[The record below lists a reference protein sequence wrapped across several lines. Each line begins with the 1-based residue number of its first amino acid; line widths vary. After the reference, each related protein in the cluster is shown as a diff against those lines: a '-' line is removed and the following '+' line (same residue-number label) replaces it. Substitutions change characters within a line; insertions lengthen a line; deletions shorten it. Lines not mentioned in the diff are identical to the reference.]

1 MSINGLG
8 HNDHAR
14 PGGPFTHA
22 HGDDSAF
29 IRLDRVYKG
38 HRVGDGG
45 VAALGGVSFDV
56 ARGEFAAIVGPSGA
70 GKSTILNLI
79 GGVDTPTAGLVSV
92 GGTDLSQ
99 LDTAG
104 LSAYRRWTVGFL
116 WQGTT
121 KNLVPYLTVAQ
132 NAELPLLLAGVQ
144 SAASRRRRTI
154 DLLELMGLARRAN
167 HRPAMLSG
175 GEQQRAGLVVA
186 LAHKPAVVLADEP
199 TAEID
204 AEGADQVVQALR
216 AACTEFGSTVFMAT
230 HDLIAASKTDTT
242 FRLIDGRVRGPAG
255 RASLDASGRITLP
268 QAAAS
273 LLGSAASEVE
283 VELEGHEVRI
293 RRSQEPVAYQPA
305 GSGGRAA
312 RAVRSRTPA
321 ARTSDDTMTAAAA
334 SVTAPAR
341 VTAPASPGGRAE
353 APLLSATQIHRRYG
367 QGGTSTVA
375 LQDASLHLAAGE
387 LVVVMG
393 PSGSGKSTLLGVLG
407 GFEAPDSGSV
417 MWRGQSLADLPA
429 TEVARRRASEFGVVF
444 QSLGLFPALTARE
457 NVYLPL
463 LISGADP
470 ESAAAAAARWLRRLG
485 LDDRAEHRLFELS
498 LGQQQRVAVAR
509 ALAPEPDIVLADEP
523 TAELDHEA
531 ATVVIEALREVSLR
545 GGGVILASHDPH
557 VLLAAD
563 RVVVV
568 RAGRVVAEGSPG
580 EVTEFLITD

>member
-1 MSINGLG
+1 
-8 HNDHAR
+8 
-14 PGGPFTHA
+14 
-22 HGDDSAF
+22 
-29 IRLDRVYKG
+29 V
-38 HRVGDGG
+38 G

-144 SAASRRRRTI
+144 SAASRRRRTT

-255 RASLDASGRITLP
+255 RANLDASGRITLP

-283 VELEGHEVRI
+283 VELEGDEVRI
-293 RRSQEPVAYQPA
+293 RRSQEAVAYQPA

-312 RAVRSRTPA
+312 RAVRSRAPA
-321 ARTSDDTMTAAAA
+321 AMMSDDTMAAATA
-334 SVTAPAR
+334 SVTGSAS

-557 VLLAAD
+557 VLLVAD

-580 EVTEFLITD
+580 ELAEFLITD

>member
-8 HNDHAR
+8 HNGHAR
-14 PGGPFTHA
+14 PGGRFTHA

-29 IRLDRVYKG
+29 IRLDRVYKV
-38 HRVGDGG
+38 HRVGDVG

-144 SAASRRRRTI
+144 SAASRRRRTT

-255 RASLDASGRITLP
+255 KSRRIGPDHSSAGRRVLARIGRIGSRGRAGGRRGQDPALSGGGRLP
-268 QAAAS
+268 AS
-273 LLGSAASEVE
+273 
-283 VELEGHEVRI
+283 RI
-293 RRSQEPVAYQPA
+293 GRKSREA
-305 GSGGRAA
+305 GS
-312 RAVRSRTPA
+312 
-321 ARTSDDTMTAAAA
+321 
-334 SVTAPAR
+334 
-341 VTAPASPGGRAE
+341 
-353 APLLSATQIHRRYG
+353 
-367 QGGTSTVA
+367 
-375 LQDASLHLAAGE
+375 
-387 LVVVMG
+387 
-393 PSGSGKSTLLGVLG
+393 
-407 GFEAPDSGSV
+407 
-417 MWRGQSLADLPA
+417 
-429 TEVARRRASEFGVVF
+429 VARPRG
-444 QSLGLFPALTARE
+444 
-457 NVYLPL
+457 
-463 LISGADP
+463 
-470 ESAAAAAARWLRRLG
+470 
-485 LDDRAEHRLFELS
+485 H
-498 LGQQQRVAVAR
+498 
-509 ALAPEPDIVLADEP
+509 DE
-523 TAELDHEA
+523 
-531 ATVVIEALREVSLR
+531 
-545 GGGVILASHDPH
+545 
-557 VLLAAD
+557 
-563 RVVVV
+563 
-568 RAGRVVAEGSPG
+568 
-580 EVTEFLITD
+580 